1 MHLTKRKIQITLH
14 FLALFLGIIVCLQME
29 DPILDK
35 LGISLLIFVSL
46 SLIKCLQ
53 EPN

>member
-14 FLALFLGIIVCLQME
+14 VLALFLGIIACLKVE
-29 DPILDK
+29 DPIMDK
-35 LGISLLIFVSL
+35 LGISLLIFLSL
-46 SLIKCLQ
+46 NLIKCLQ

>member
-14 FLALFLGIIVCLQME
+14 SLALIFGITACLQVE

-53 EPN
+53 KPN